1 MIVGSFLARGQG
13 KMPLQPGS
21 AQSISPLQSLSI
33 MSLQAGLVFSGP
45 VGEHWVVVVVVD
57 TGVVVVVDAAMV
69 VVEATVVLVVAC
81 TVVEVE
87 VVVVVVSPP
96 VQTTGPVTGAGDGAT
111 SQGVKS
117 AFPTTVPQPPVFGP
131 VTHPHQLHS
140 ALTVP
145 VVEAASTRSPPVGKF
160 TMLLSLMTTLALG
173 QAGTMVPLSV
183 NRMPYVGPVSMSLN
197 RIVRLV
203 LHSKS
208 RTAALPANVEF
219 VMLLL

>member
-1 MIVGSFLARGQG
+1 MIVGSFRARGQG

-45 VGEHWVVVVVVD
+45 VGEHWVVVGVVD
-57 TGVVVVVDAAMV
+57 TGVGGGVGAAMG
-69 VVEATVVLVVAC
+69 VVEATVVLVVACTVVEVVATTVVLVVAC

-145 VVEAASTRSPPVGKF
+145 VV
-160 TMLLSLMTTLALG
+160 
-173 QAGTMVPLSV
+173 
-183 NRMPYVGPVSMSLN
+183 
-197 RIVRLV
+197 
-203 LHSKS
+203 
-208 RTAALPANVEF
+208 
-219 VMLLL
+219 